1 MVRELHVEFFDDGLG
16 MQGADVVVDRVGPG
30 VGLRESLPGLVHQ
43 PVVVA
48 QSLAASDLLVAQVS
62 QPGEVSVHL
71 LRSEPGAAGAEQLR
85 VTLVRAFR
93 VAAIPCVTWERS
105 LEPSV
110 DDGPRSL
117 LQLIRSQIVLGGRTR
132 VHPGAMSVLTPRI
145 GVGTQIV
152 RLRMVYRVHSDVIH
166 HHGIIDLPADAWCS
180 DFVDL
185 SHSLPAAAQVL
196 HFGLWHLLQFSLAD
210 VVTSFDA
217 VAR

>member
-1 MVRELHVEFFDDGLG
+1 MLYPLWYHEKHFMLH
-16 MQGADVVVDRVGPG
+16 
-30 VGLRESLPGLVHQ
+30 LP
-43 PVVVA
+43 
-48 QSLAASDLLVAQVS
+48 
-62 QPGEVSVHL
+62 
-71 LRSEPGAAGAEQLR
+71 
-85 VTLVRAFR
+85 
-93 VAAIPCVTWERS
+93 WERS

-110 DDGPRSL
+110 DDGSRSL

-132 VHPGAMSVLTPRI
+132 VHPGAVSVLTPRI